1 MTTENDDSKP
11 FSKSDLAALRAL
23 VRELMSVVD
32 SQIEQ
37 LESSAIESLKRAKEI
52 IALQER
58 NSDLASSLRFLAS
71 AQLTGDT
78 ISEIRTN
85 IRKEVSRVFTLA
97 EGDDK

>member
-1 MTTENDDSKP
+1 MRS
-11 FSKSDLAALRAL
+11 L

-32 SQIEQ
+32 SQIVQ
-37 LESSAIESLKRAKEI
+37 LESAAIESLKRAKEN

-71 AQLTGDT
+71 NQLTGET
-78 ISEIRTN
+78 PSELRTN